1 MKTTKKALLLALCA
15 VLLVVSTVFA
25 TLAYLTS
32 ETQVVENTF
41 TVGKVTITLDEAKV
55 DEYGK
60 EVTGAARVLEN
71 TYKLIPGHEYT
82 KDPTIHVAKGS
93 EECYLFVKIT
103 DDIVAI
109 QDNTTVATQMATNG
123 WKPLN
128 GETGVYYYEKGD
140 VKTIN
145 ALNANENI
153 DVPVFETFK
162 VKGDANVA
170 SYDGKTITVQAYAI
184 QADGFA
190 NAAAAWTAAP
200 TDWTVNP

>member
-32 ETQVVENTF
+32 TTEVVENTF
-41 TVGKVTITLDEAKV
+41 TIGKVTITLDEAEV
-55 DEYGK
+55 TEYGVK
-60 EVTGAARVLEN
+60 DGDTRVTEN
-71 TYKLIPGHEYT
+71 EYKLIPGHKYI
-82 KDPTIHVAKGS
+82 KDPTIHVVKGS

-109 QDNTTVATQMATNG
+109 QDADTVLAQMAANG

-128 GETGVYYYEKGD
+128 GATGVYYYEKGD

-162 VKGDANVA
+162 IKGDANVA
-170 SYDGKTITVQAYAI
+170 SYNGKTITVQAYAI

-200 TDWTVNP
+200 ANWQ